1 MSDDL
6 PTFPDLSELA
16 ALWPL
21 WLALVGFFLTWLWSE
36 HMDRRARRW
45 HRMKMNQQN
54 NLNAFYDHVD
64 S

>member
-1 MSDDL
+1 MNDDL

-36 HMDRRARRW
+36 HMDRRTRRW

-54 NLNAFYDHVD
+54 NLNAFYDNVD